1 MGRKTP
7 VVPSCNPGCGKPHP
21 LLPSSAMHSALSI
34 AGSDPTGGA
43 GMQADLQTFA
53 LHGVRGA
60 GVVSALTIQDS
71 VRVHSVL
78 PVFPSVVL
86 DQIRTLLAD
95 LTPDA
100 IKIGMLATDDV
111 ARNVVLGLQSVRDKV
126 PIVIDP
132 VLEASDGTLLLER
145 RAWPALHELIRGC
158 HLVTPNLNE
167 AERLSGMDCSRRKD
181 CEKAAEFFIRE
192 LGAGAVLL
200 KGGHRSG
207 SPDDLL
213 AVGGGTETRF
223 TWLEGERIESGPVHG
238 TGCALASSVAAGLAR
253 GQSLEDAV
261 RRARAFVRE
270 GIASASEFGRG
281 ARHLGLPG
289 DLS

>member
-1 MGRKTP
+1 MK
-7 VVPSCNPGCGKPHP
+7 
-21 LLPSSAMHSALSI
+21 SALSI

-60 GVVSALTIQDS
+60 GIVSALTIQDS

-95 LTPDA
+95 ATPDV

-111 ARNVVLGLQSVRDKV
+111 ARNVVLGLQSVRGKV

-132 VLEASDGTLLLER
+132 VLEASDGTPLLER

-167 AERLSGMDCSRRKD
+167 AERLSDIDCSRKKD
-181 CEKAAEFFIRE
+181 CEKAADFFIHE

-213 AVGGGTETRF
+213 ALGGGSETRF
-223 TWLEGERIESGPVHG
+223 IWLEGERIESAPVHG
-238 TGCALASSVAAGLAR
+238 TGCALASSVAAGLAQGR
-253 GQSLEDAV
+253 PMEDAV
-261 RRARAFVRE
+261 QRARTFVRE
-270 GIASASEFGRG
+270 GISTSAQFGQG
-281 ARHLGLPG
+281 ARFLGFPG
-289 DLS
+289 DVS

>member
-1 MGRKTP
+1 
-7 VVPSCNPGCGKPHP
+7 
-21 LLPSSAMHSALSI
+21 
-34 AGSDPTGGA
+34 
-43 GMQADLQTFA
+43 MQADLQTFA

-95 LTPDA
+95 FTPDV

-111 ARNVVLGLQSVRDKV
+111 ARNVVLGLQSVRGKV
-126 PIVIDP
+126 PMVIDP
-132 VLEASDGTLLLER
+132 VLEASDGTPLLER
-145 RAWPALHELIRGC
+145 RAWPALHDLIGGC

-181 CEKAAEFFIRE
+181 CEKAAGFFIQE
-192 LGAGAVLL
+192 LGARAVLL
-200 KGGHRSG
+200 KGGHRPG

-213 AVGGGTETRF
+213 AVSEDSGTRF
-223 TWLEGERIESGPVHG
+223 LWLEGERIESGPVHG
-238 TGCALASSVAAGLAR
+238 TGCALASSVAAGLAQGR
-253 GQSLEDAV
+253 SIEDAV
-261 RRARAFVRE
+261 KRARAFVRQ
-270 GIASASEFGRG
+270 GISSSAEFGQG
-281 ARHLGLPG
+281 ARLLGFPG
-289 DLS
+289 DIS